1 MLILPKQKQVFEME
15 TDFIS
20 LKLHYSEQTSVKIQ
34 ASKNVKSRYLNNY
47 FKIYVSIIRN
57 KHYYREEKIDRELY

>member
-1 MLILPKQKQVFEME
+1 ME

-20 LKLHYSEQTSVKIQ
+20 LKYTTLNKLQSKNSRSE

-47 FKIYVSIIRN
+47 FKIYVSIIHN
-57 KHYYREEKIDRELY
+57 KHYYREEKIDR